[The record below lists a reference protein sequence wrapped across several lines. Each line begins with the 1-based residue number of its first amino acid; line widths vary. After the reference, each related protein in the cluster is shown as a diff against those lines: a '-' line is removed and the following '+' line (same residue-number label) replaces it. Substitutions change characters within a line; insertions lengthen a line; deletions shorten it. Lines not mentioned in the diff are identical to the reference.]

1 MELYIRIMKTI
12 SIIIQDISRGNGT
25 ERAVTNLANSLCAYG
40 DYKVHIISC
49 NSTQLDS
56 PYFEL
61 DDTVA
66 VHHLGIAFT
75 GKLDYLHVRRPVERI
90 CAETK
95 TDFLLGTSHSLNIAM
110 LGVRVRGLKKVACE
124 HMNYAAPSFLSRLA
138 RRLAYPR
145 LDAVVLLTNADAGHY
160 GFISPKKKF
169 VIPNS
174 VPQSEESAACENK
187 IMLAVGRYT
196 RQKGFD
202 MLIRAF
208 AMVHRRIPG
217 WTLRIVGQGE
227 GLLRSLIQENSLEDK
242 VELVPPTKDIQ
253 AEYLRAGMFVLSSR
267 WEGFVLVLTEAKDA
281 GLPSVAFNCP
291 EGPADILR
299 DGRDGFLVEPG
310 NMEEFGERI
319 VRLANDEGLRK
330 EFGRAAKED
339 IKRLSPE
346 SVFALWDRLFGELA
360 RS

>member
-1 MELYIRIMKTI
+1 MKTI

-25 ERAVTNLANSLCAYG
+25 ERAVTNLVNSLCAYG

-49 NSTQLDS
+49 CSSQSDS

-61 DDTVA
+61 DGTVT
-66 VHHLGIAFT
+66 VHHLGISLTRKRNCIRIKCA
-75 GKLDYLHVRRPVERI
+75 VEKI
-90 CAETK
+90 CDESK
-95 TDFLLGTSHSLNIAM
+95 TDFLLGTTHALNSVMAC
-110 LGVRVRGLKKVACE
+110 VRVRGLKKVACE
-124 HMNYAAPSFLSRLA
+124 HMVYAAAPFYSRLA

-160 GFISPKKKF
+160 GFIDQKKRY

-174 VPQSEESAACENK
+174 VPQTEESAACENK

-227 GLLRSLIQENSLEDK
+227 DEGLLRSLIQENSLEDK
-242 VELVPPTKDIQ
+242 VELVPPTKDIK

-319 VRLANDEGLRK
+319 VRLANDDGLRK

-346 SVFALWDRLFGELA
+346 SVFALWDRLFGGLA
-360 RS
+360 